1 MVYNGFLTFLWFTN
15 KIINQNLMKSK
26 TYHKSYLTNKSSDL
40 LNISYI
46 LLFKYK
52 WIQKRDRILGLI
64 TMLLLE
70 NILLNQILK
79 KIFLLID
86 CSVSKNK
93 MLSFDCISYFPSEI
107 FIFSTFCKVQKSN
120 AVTFE
125 TISCWFLIHRNKP
138 FKSWNSLKLN
148 NM

>member
-1 MVYNGFLTFLWFTN
+1 MFVWFIWNFWRLCDWT
-15 KIINQNLMKSK
+15 IRR
-26 TYHKSYLTNKSSDL
+26 
-40 LNISYI
+40 LNISAT
-46 LLFKYK
+46 L
-52 WIQKRDRILGLI
+52 WIFLTYCYSNSNEYRKRDRIWGLI
-64 TMLLLE
+64 TLLLLE

-93 MLSFDCISYFPSEI
+93 MLSFDCISYFPSES